1 MNGRSAEERIAHLQ
15 ARAQA
20 QRLAAQLAM
29 LEAREQLAPLRT
41 AAVVIG
47 AAARALSPAGAA
59 GGAAGRLMRFGIGH
73 PWVSS
78 AVAAGVLRVVKGR
91 LIALLL
97 ATAAGAAVWWLRRPT
112 LEEPPAEEEPVE

>member
-1 MNGRSAEERIAHLQ
+1 MNGHSAEERIAQLQ
-15 ARAQA
+15 ARGQA

-29 LEAREQLAPLRT
+29 LDAREQLAPLRT
-41 AAVVIG
+41 AAAVIG
-47 AAARALSPAGAA
+47 VAARALSPSGAA
-59 GGAAGRLMRFGIGH
+59 GGAAGRLLRFGIGH

-97 ATAAGAAVWWLRRPT
+97 AAAAGAAVWWLRRPAS
-112 LEEPPAEEEPVE
+112 EMPDRQEPVE

>member
-41 AAVVIG
+41 AALVIG

-97 ATAAGAAVWWLRRPT
+97 AAAAGAAVWWLQRPASET
-112 LEEPPAEEEPVE
+112 RDRQEPVE

>member
-1 MNGRSAEERIAHLQ
+1 MNGHSAEERIAQLQ
-15 ARAQA
+15 ARGQA

-29 LEAREQLAPLRT
+29 LDAREQLAPLRT
-41 AAVVIG
+41 AAAVIG
-47 AAARALSPAGAA
+47 VAARALSPSGAA

-97 ATAAGAAVWWLRRPT
+97 AAAAGAAVWWLRRPAS
-112 LEEPPAEEEPVE
+112 EMPDRQEPVE

>member
-1 MNGRSAEERIAHLQ
+1 MNGHSAEERIAQLQ

-20 QRLAAQLAM
+20 QRLAAQLA
-29 LEAREQLAPLRT
+29 LLDAREQLAPLRT

-47 AAARALSPAGAA
+47 VAARALSSSAGA

-97 ATAAGAAVWWLRRPT
+97 AAAAGAAVWWLRRPMSELPDRQEP
-112 LEEPPAEEEPVE
+112 LE

>member
-1 MNGRSAEERIAHLQ
+1 MNGHSAEERIAQLQ
-15 ARAQA
+15 ARGQA

-29 LEAREQLAPLRT
+29 LDAREQLAPLRT
-41 AAVVIG
+41 AAAVIG
-47 AAARALSPAGAA
+47 VAARALSPSGAA

-97 ATAAGAAVWWLRRPT
+97 AAAAGAAVWWLRRPAS
-112 LEEPPAEEEPVE
+112 EMPDPQEPVE